1 MQRRKL
7 LVETLACMAA
17 CTAATRTWAQADWR
31 RVAVPMYGPQD
42 FVMGFVLGHALP
54 RARAWQAACEALV
67 RSLEGGARSSDEA
80 RQSWKDAALAWAAL
94 SAVATGPL
102 VTRRSARRV
111 DFMPVRTALVLRA
124 IEAAP
129 VGREAMDRVGSAAR
143 MELVG
148 SAAKGLGALEW
159 LLWAPA
165 APRHDVARAYAMEV
179 ARDIQ
184 READAVVDAF
194 ASMAEREMDDEA
206 VVAAFAEVLNQWIGG
221 LEQLRLQRLLRLVE
235 EARTRGAREPLPLRP
250 WAGIDVQE
258 RAARWQALQAAAIF
272 AGGTAPPRGQGL
284 PVPIETYL
292 RSRGLNPLADRLRA
306 LTTAAERA
314 LVAAADNQP
323 AAMLRA
329 AQRLGQTKHL
339 AEADVAPALEVR
351 VGFSDADG
359 D

>member
-1 MQRRKL
+1 MRRRTFL
-7 LVETLACMAA
+7 FGSAA
-17 CTAATRTWAQADWR
+17 CAAASQAGAQADWR
-31 RVAVPMYGPQD
+31 RVAVPMYGAQD
-42 FVMGFVLGHALP
+42 FVNGFVRGHALP
-54 RARAWQAACEALV
+54 RARAWQAACGALV
-67 RSLEGGARSSDEA
+67 RSLDGGVRSPFEA
-80 RQSWKDAALAWAAL
+80 RQAWQAAALDWAAL

-102 VTRRSARRV
+102 VSRRSARRV

-129 VGREAMDRVGSAAR
+129 VGEEAMDR
-143 MELVG
+143 VG

-165 APRHDVARAYAMEV
+165 APRGDAAWAYAAEA

-184 READAVVDAF
+184 READAVVGAF

-206 VVAAFAEVLNQWIGG
+206 LGAAFAEILNQWIGG
-221 LEQLRLQRLLRLVE
+221 LEQLRLQRLVRPVD
-235 EARTRGAREPLPLRP
+235 EARTRGARAPLPLRP
-250 WAGIDVQE
+250 WSAIDAQE
-258 RAARWQALQAAAIF
+258 RAARWRALQALAVF
-272 AGGTAPPRGQGL
+272 AGGAAPPRGQGL

-306 LTTAAERA
+306 LSTSADRA
-314 LVAAADNQP
+314 LSAAADNRP
-323 AAMLRA
+323 AGMRRA
-329 AQRLGQTKHL
+329 AQRLGQVKQL
-339 AEADVAPALEVR
+339 AEADVAPALDVR

>member
-1 MQRRKL
+1 MRRRTL
-7 LVETLACMAA
+7 LVETLACAAA
-17 CTAATRTWAQADWR
+17 CTAATRTWAQSDWR

-42 FVMGFVLGHALP
+42 FVKGFALGHALP
-54 RARAWQAACEALV
+54 RARSWQAACVALV
-67 RSLEGGARSSDEA
+67 HSLDGGVRSTHEA
-80 RQSWKDAALAWAAL
+80 RQAWTATALAWAAL
-94 SAVATGPL
+94 SALATGPL

-129 VGREAMDRVGSAAR
+129 VGEEAMDR
-143 MELVG
+143 VG

-159 LLWAPA
+159 LLWVQT
-165 APRHDVARAYAMEV
+165 APRHEAARAYATEM

-184 READAVVDAF
+184 READAVAQAF
-194 ASMAEREMDDEA
+194 VAMAEREMDDEA
-206 VVAAFAEVLNQWIGG
+206 VVAAFAEILNQWIGG
-221 LEQLRLQRLLRLVE
+221 LEQLRLQRLVRPVE
-235 EARTRGAREPLPLRP
+235 EARTRGARAPLPLRP

-258 RAARWQALQAAAIF
+258 RTARWQALQAAAIF

-292 RSRGLNPLADRLRA
+292 RSRGLNPLADRLRG
-306 LTTAAERA
+306 LTTSAERA
-314 LVAAADNQP
+314 LVAAADNKP
-323 AAMLRA
+323 ASMLRA
-329 AQRLGQTKHL
+329 AQRLGQAKHL

>member
-1 MQRRKL
+1 MQRRTL
-7 LVETLACMAA
+7 LVETWACMAA

-42 FVMGFVLGHALP
+42 FVMGFFLGHALP
-54 RARAWQAACEALV
+54 RARAWQAACVALV

-129 VGREAMDRVGSAAR
+129 VGGEAMDR
-143 MELVG
+143 VG

-165 APRHDVARAYAMEV
+165 APGHEAARAYATEV

-184 READAVVDAF
+184 READAVVEAF
-194 ASMAEREMDDEA
+194 VSMAEREMDDGA
-206 VVAAFAEVLNQWIGG
+206 VVAAFAEILNQWIGG
-221 LEQLRLQRLLRLVE
+221 LEQLRLQRLFRPVE
-235 EARTRGAREPLPLRP
+235 EARTRGARAPLPLRP

-272 AGGTAPPRGQGL
+272 AGDTAPPRGQGL

>member
-1 MQRRKL
+1 MRRRTL
-7 LVETLACMAA
+7 LVETLACAAA

-31 RVAVPMYGPQD
+31 RVAVPMYGLQD
-42 FVMGFVLGHALP
+42 FVKGFALGHALP
-54 RARAWQAACEALV
+54 RARSWQAACVALV
-67 RSLEGGARSSDEA
+67 HSLDGGVRSTHEA
-80 RQSWKDAALAWAAL
+80 RQAWTATALAWAAL
-94 SAVATGPL
+94 SALATGPL

-129 VGREAMDRVGSAAR
+129 VGEEAMDR
-143 MELVG
+143 VG

-165 APRHDVARAYAMEV
+165 APGHEAARAYATEV

-184 READAVVDAF
+184 READAVAQAF
-194 ASMAEREMDDEA
+194 VAMAEREMGDEA
-206 VVAAFAEVLNQWIGG
+206 VVAAFAEILNQWIGG
-221 LEQLRLQRLLRLVE
+221 LEQLRLQRLVRPVE
-235 EARTRGAREPLPLRP
+235 EARTRGARAPLPLRP

-258 RAARWQALQAAAIF
+258 RTARWQALQAAAIF

-292 RSRGLNPLADRLRA
+292 RSRGLNPLADRLRG
-306 LTTAAERA
+306 LTTSAERA
-314 LVAAADNQP
+314 LVAAADNKP
-323 AAMLRA
+323 ASMLRA
-329 AQRLGQTKHL
+329 AQRLGQAKHL